1 MVKAMSTQF
10 VISSTLA
17 IEEMMTTK
25 SYLQQRVLES
35 ETSVRLFLSRTSIK
49 TDDRVRIGQK
59 VKEKFTM
66 SSFSSK
72 CILREE
78 TPASN

>member
-35 ETSVRLFLSRTSIK
+35 ETSVRLFLS
-49 TDDRVRIGQK
+49 
-59 VKEKFTM
+59 
-66 SSFSSK
+66 
-72 CILREE
+72 
-78 TPASN
+78 